1 MVDGI
6 AAVPDGSPPARFTSR
21 RAGIAI
27 EGLEPIERG
36 FVEMRYGFAE
46 LEERYAR
53 LAEMGRA
60 VDWKGGS
67 FEEFD
72 LRSFLEEVL
81 PTLQFPAPHPR
92 AMEYG
97 TGTGPG
103 ACFLAARG
111 FRVEAIDISPTAIQL
126 ARRFATERGL
136 EITFEVADI
145 CDIHCGERRYDLVV
159 DNYCLQRIA
168 SNQRREQA
176 LQTVRCLLAV
186 GGHFLIGTVLAR
198 EGRDY
203 GEDRLDARTG
213 IRYRRLGEDAE
224 KYEDAVRLDGAWYVP
239 IRRYLRAEEL
249 RSELE
254 EAGFEVVRQRGGQV
268 VCVVRRRAA

>member
-1 MVDGI
+1 
-6 AAVPDGSPPARFTSR
+6 
-21 RAGIAI
+21 
-27 EGLEPIERG
+27 
-36 FVEMRYGFAE
+36 MRYGFAE

-53 LAEMGRA
+53 LAEAGRA

-72 LRSFLEEVL
+72 LRPFLEEVL
-81 PTLQFPAPHPR
+81 PILQLPARPR

-103 ACFLAARG
+103 ACFLATRG
-111 FRVEAIDISPTAIQL
+111 FRVEAIDISPPALGL

-136 EITFEVADI
+136 EVSFEVADI
-145 CDIHCGERRYDLVV
+145 CDFPRGERRYELVV

-168 SNQRREQA
+168 SDGRREQA
-176 LQTVRCLLAV
+176 LRTVRSLLAV

-203 GEDRLDARTG
+203 GEDRFDVRTG
-213 IRYRRLGEDAE
+213 IRYRRLGGDGE
-224 KYEDAVRLDGAWYVP
+224 KHDDAVLVDGAWYVP
-239 IRRYLRAEEL
+239 IRRYLRAEQL

-254 EAGFEVVRQRGGQV
+254 GAGFDVVRQRGGHV
-268 VCVVRRRAA
+268 LCVVRGRTA

>member
-1 MVDGI
+1 
-6 AAVPDGSPPARFTSR
+6 
-21 RAGIAI
+21 
-27 EGLEPIERG
+27 
-36 FVEMRYGFAE
+36 MRYGFAE

-53 LAEMGRA
+53 LAEVGRA

-72 LRSFLEEVL
+72 LRSFLEKIL
-81 PTLQFPAPHPR
+81 PMLHFPAPRPR

-136 EITFEVADI
+136 EISFEVADI
-145 CDIHCGERRYDLVV
+145 CDLPCGDRRYDLVV

-168 SNQRREQA
+168 SDGRREQA

-203 GEDRLDARTG
+203 GEDRFDARTG

-224 KYEDAVRLDGAWYVP
+224 KYEDAVRIERAWYVP

-249 RSELE
+249 RAELE
-254 EAGFEVVRQRGGQV
+254 GAGFEVVRQRGGQV
-268 VCVVRRRAA
+268 LCVVRRRAA